1 MSDELY
7 NPRMITDWLTGG
19 LAKVELTQTTLMGTD
34 EPVNVLVT
42 HVEGGWQPVAILVSQ
57 DVQDLLVPP
66 RASQLP
72 PCPNC
77 THD

>member
-1 MSDELY
+1 MSDEPY
-7 NPRMITDWLTGG
+7 NPEMIADWLTGG
-19 LAKVELTQTTLMGTD
+19 LARTQLTRTTLTGSS
-34 EPVNVLVT
+34 EPVNVLVS
-42 HVEGGWQPVAILVSQ
+42 HVPGGWQPVAILVDPELQ
-57 DVQDLLVPP
+57 EKLTAP